1 MYGANTTSFS
11 SVNLSNLA
19 IFFGKVPQ
27 TFNITK
33 LKKSPVWES
42 KNIYLLFSKAR
53 SSFGINLRVIIQFNI
68 FKC

>member
-42 KNIYLLFSKAR
+42 KKNICF
-53 SSFGINLRVIIQFNI
+53 F
-68 FKC
+68 